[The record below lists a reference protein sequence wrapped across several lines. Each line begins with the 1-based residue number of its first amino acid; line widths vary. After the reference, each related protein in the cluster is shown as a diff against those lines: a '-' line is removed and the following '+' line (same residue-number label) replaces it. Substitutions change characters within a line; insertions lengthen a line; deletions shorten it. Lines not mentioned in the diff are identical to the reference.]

1 MFIKTPLL
9 EDLFEKYDIYNLPHG
24 IKEDKLGDLMEE

>member
-24 IKEDKLGDLMEE
+24 IKSTAQFY